1 MDIEYYTT
9 SANLLLWQDHY
20 EKGEKKDFIQCE
32 RSFIPIILI
41 PFSYQVH
48 PIQLPISSHPEAA
61 VLDPWVTRRMGGDT
75 PGGDRLKQATI

>member
-1 MDIEYYTT
+1 MDIKYYTT

-48 PIQLPISSHPEAA
+48 SLCNIAIKLYTDI
-61 VLDPWVTRRMGGDT
+61 D
-75 PGGDRLKQATI
+75 LKDAFNYK